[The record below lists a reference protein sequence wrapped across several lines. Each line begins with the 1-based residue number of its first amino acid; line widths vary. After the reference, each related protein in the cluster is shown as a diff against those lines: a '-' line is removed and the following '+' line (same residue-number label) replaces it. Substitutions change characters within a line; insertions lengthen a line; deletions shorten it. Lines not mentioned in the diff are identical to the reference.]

1 MAGAPPQP
9 VRFPSLRPP
18 LFPPPRRLPPASG
31 DPTGQVAE
39 REYRW
44 LDHHPRELPLVWP
57 RTGGTAGGRDEET
70 CEKDTSFGLGGRSPS
85 PSRCRS
91 TDVRR
96 AAREGQH
103 GASMERIHART
114 VLAGP
119 QWVRTRPPATRLVRI
134 PRKSIPTHPLVWPS
148 PF

>member
-1 MAGAPPQP
+1 MKLRGTPLRVTRSVAPGLSAGC
-9 VRFPSLRPP
+9 RRPAVI
-18 LFPPPRRLPPASG
+18 RRG
-31 DPTGQVAE
+31 RVAE

-70 CEKDTSFGLGGRSPS
+70 CEKNASFGLGGRSPS

-91 TDVRR
+91 NDVRR

-114 VLAGP
+114 VLTGP

-134 PRKSIPTHPLVWPS
+134 TRYSTPTHPLVWPS